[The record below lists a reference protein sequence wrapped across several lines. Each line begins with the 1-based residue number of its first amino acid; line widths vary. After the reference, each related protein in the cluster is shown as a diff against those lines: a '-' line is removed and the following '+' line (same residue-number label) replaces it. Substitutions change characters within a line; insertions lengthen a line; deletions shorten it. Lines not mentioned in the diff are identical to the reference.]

1 MKSPINIYP
10 MSDSAILWVNAK
22 RSAIEVD
29 PPYQREGDVW
39 TLEKRQLLIDSILN
53 GFDLPKLYFHRFARP
68 KDKGTQKG
76 IQFAIIDGRQRLE
89 TIWHFVDDKFSLA
102 DDFKFFEDTKVKA
115 GGLTYSDLAKEYP
128 SLKMRFDAKT
138 LPVVI
143 VETDDLDLI
152 EEMFSRLNEAVPL
165 NAAEKRNALGGP
177 MAKAIRDVAEH
188 KFFQECIAFSN
199 KRYQHREAAVK
210 FLYLEREGTIIDTKK
225 VYLDRFVRD
234 YRGKSSKSVQHLV
247 RKVSEVLDQM
257 STIFGQED
265 KLLRSQGMVIIYFL
279 IFKNCSG
286 ERWFAKLSRKT
297 LLQFD
302 QLRAKNREAAEEDIS
317 EAKYD
322 LLEFDRMSVQGTNDA
337 LSLNFRFETMR
348 DHLKSLVS

>member
-10 MSDSAILWVNAK
+10 MSDSAILWINAK

-39 TLEKRQLLIDSILN
+39 TPEKRELLIDSILN
-53 GFDLPKLYFHRFARP
+53 GFDLPKLYFHRFAKP
-68 KDKGTQKG
+68 KDKGAQKA

-89 TIWHFVDDKFSLA
+89 TIWHFVDDKFPLA
-102 DDFKFFEDTKVKA
+102 DDFKFFEDPKVKA

-138 LPVVI
+138 LPVMV

-165 NAAEKRNALGGP
+165 NAAEKRNAFGGP

-188 KFFQECIAFSN
+188 DFFKSCVAFSD
-199 KRYQHREAAVK
+199 KRYQYREAAVK
-210 FLYLEREGTIIDTKK
+210 FLYLERQEAIVDTKK
-225 VYLDRFVRD
+225 VYLDRFVKD
-234 YRGKSSKSVQHLV
+234 YRGKSSKSVHGLV
-247 RKVSEVLDQM
+247 NKVSKVLDLM
-257 STIFGQED
+257 STIFAHDD
-265 KLLRSQGMVIIYFL
+265 KLLRSQGMIVIYFL
-279 IFKNCSG
+279 IFKNCKD
-286 ERWFAKLSRKT
+286 EKWFAELSRKT
-297 LLQFD
+297 LLAFD
-302 QLRAKNREAAEEDIS
+302 ELRAKNREAAEKDITT
-317 EAKYD
+317 ATYD

-348 DHLKSLVS
+348 EHLKQLSN